1 MDLVTAKFPPKSHN
15 TNKAA
20 QITELTASPRY
31 CTRPTSNQHRPR
43 APHTHDGYHHVGL
56 GMRKR
61 GVFDTGP
68 PSLCPSA
75 GAAARLGLQV
85 PRKLVFF
92 KPPKSGGTH
101 SADSPE
107 HAYPTM
113 PTVVFLAKVAL
124 ALCKNARSVEVEE
137 KLPDHFTFNVD
148 SVIQD
153 VFRFDKESC
162 PQNLERL
169 SIQGS
174 QPGCFMSRIASP
186 TEGLP
191 GLRDLRFRG
200 ITPYLHEKPSPTP
213 WNHSNLGLLTR
224 LELVDCFVSKE
235 SLAALLS
242 CCTALEDFICSLWR
256 ESASPYWVTNLL
268 NQHCPGLRQTL
279 RSLTLTRDGMKSS
292 VDHSG
297 YGSLRNLGKLE
308 ELCLGAGALLSTEN
322 ASSLVPGAVLAQPCR
337 LAHILPPKP

>member
-1 MDLVTAKFPPKSHN
+1 M
-15 TNKAA
+15 
-20 QITELTASPRY
+20 
-31 CTRPTSNQHRPR
+31 
-43 APHTHDGYHHVGL
+43 
-56 GMRKR
+56 
-61 GVFDTGP
+61 
-68 PSLCPSA
+68 
-75 GAAARLGLQV
+75 
-85 PRKLVFF
+85 
-92 KPPKSGGTH
+92 
-101 SADSPE
+101 
-107 HAYPTM
+107 
-113 PTVVFLAKVAL
+113 FLARVAL
-124 ALCKNARSVEVEE
+124 ALCKNALSVEVEE